1 MRRHAG
7 REPMSELDDAAT
19 ATPPLAVRRDGALVW
34 LRLNRPQR
42 LNAID
47 VEMARALG
55 QALREVERDASVRAV
70 LLEGEGRA
78 FCAGGD
84 LAHLRQD
91 RLANAAELIEAF
103 HDALRV
109 LDALRVPVLASLQGM
124 VAGAGVSLA
133 LACDLAIAT
142 DDTRFN
148 LAYVNIGAS
157 CDGSSSWSLPR
168 VVGLRKAMEIA
179 LLGETFDAAE
189 ALRLGI
195 VNRVVRAVALPLE
208 AERMARRLAEG
219 PTLALGAM
227 KRLLRDS
234 LDRPLAGQ
242 LDAEQAAFL
251 RCATTHDF
259 AAGLDAFAAKG
270 APRFEGR

>member
-1 MRRHAG
+1 MSG
-7 REPMSELDDAAT
+7 RNDAADE
-19 ATPPLAVRRDGALVW
+19 TPPLRMRRDGALVW
-34 LRLNRPQR
+34 LRLNRPQS

-47 VEMARALG
+47 VDMARALG
-55 QALREVERDASVRAV
+55 QALRDIESDASVRAV
-70 LLEGEGRA
+70 VLEGEGRA

-91 RLANAAELIEAF
+91 PLANAGELIEAF
-103 HDALRV
+103 HAALRL
-109 LDALRVPVLASLQGM
+109 LDALPVPVLASLQGM
-124 VAGAGVSLA
+124 VAVAGVSLA

-157 CDGSSSWSLPR
+157 CDGSASWSLPR

-208 AERMARRLAEG
+208 AERTARRLAEG

-234 LDRPLAGQ
+234 FERPLAAQ
-242 LDAEQAAFL
+242 LDAEQTAFL
-251 RCATTHDF
+251 RCATTQDF
-259 AAGLDAFAAKG
+259 AAGLDAFAAKS